1 MRHIEIQ
8 VEFPAVAREQV
19 MRPRAHQ
26 VLGPGRWPYV
36 LSGALAAVAAVSAG
50 FSLFVPSLLGGT
62 DVTRGNLRGT
72 ALVVLALGVPA
83 LLLAMLMAGRGSARA
98 VVVWL
103 GATAY
108 LLYQGVM
115 FCFGTPMNRLFLAYV
130 AMLGL
135 GLWSLLVLLRE
146 VDVHRFAARV
156 DGRMPRQQLA
166 AVAGGFAA
174 LNGLAWLVRIVPAV
188 FSPDPAS
195 PLEGSGLLTS
205 PVWVQ
210 DLAFWVPASLVAAVW
225 FWNHRPWG
233 ALLTGGM
240 LAFYAEECLSI
251 ASDQWWGAAAD
262 SSRPDLAS
270 TSMVV
275 PFLVLGGGLLAAVAW
290 YLRHVD
296 RAG

>member
-19 MRPRAHQ
+19 VRPRAEQ
-26 VLGPGRWPYV
+26 VLEPTRWPYV
-36 LSGALAAVAAVSAG
+36 LAGSLAAVAAFAAG
-50 FSLFVPSLLGGT
+50 FSLFVPSLLAGT
-62 DVTRGNLRGT
+62 QVTVGNLRGT
-72 ALVVLALGVPA
+72 ALVVLAVGVPA
-83 LLLAMLMAGRGSARA
+83 LVAAMVMARRGSARA

-115 FCFGTPMNRLFLAYV
+115 FCFGTPMNNLFLVYV

-166 AVAGGFAA
+166 AVVGGFAV

-188 FSPDPAS
+188 FTADPSS

-225 FWNHRPWG
+225 FWHHRPRG
-233 ALLTGGM
+233 VLLSGGM
-240 LAFYAEECLSI
+240 LVFYAVECLSI
-251 ASDQWWGAAAD
+251 ASDQWWGAQAD
-262 SSRPDLAS
+262 PSRADLAS
-270 TSMVV
+270 ASMVV
-275 PFLVLGGGLLAAVAW
+275 PFLVLGAALLAVVGW